1 MSDDD
6 LLCHVVARSSLCSK
20 DICLWYKISVWISLE
35 VIVLC
40 NDVQSVELLSL
51 VFVKSFYLNVKDRV
65 SVENNA
71 VLILYI
77 LCKTLLVVKLDLC
90 KSVKN
95 VLVVLEYSKL
105 RKLSGI
111 LEEAVAYLL
120 AKKICQTLVRLI
132 KPSSVCDTVCN
143 VLDLISRR
151 RN

>member
-1 MSDDD
+1 M
-6 LLCHVVARSSLCSK
+6 
-20 DICLWYKISVWISLE
+20 
-35 VIVLC
+35 
-40 NDVQSVELLSL
+40 
-51 VFVKSFYLNVKDRV
+51 KSFYLNVKDRV

-132 KPSSVCDTVCN
+132 KPSSVRDTVCN
-143 VLDLISRR
+143 VLELCWCVKILVLECFLLDDLRVYLCNAVYTVASVYAKCSHFHLVVLNDRHM
-151 RN
+151 

>member
-1 MSDDD
+1 M
-6 LLCHVVARSSLCSK
+6 
-20 DICLWYKISVWISLE
+20 
-35 VIVLC
+35 
-40 NDVQSVELLSL
+40 
-51 VFVKSFYLNVKDRV
+51 KSFYLNVKDRV

-143 VLDLISRR
+143 VLELCWCVKILVLECFLLDDLRVYLCNAVYAVASVYAKCSHFHLVVLNDRHM
-151 RN
+151 

>member
-1 MSDDD
+1 M
-6 LLCHVVARSSLCSK
+6 
-20 DICLWYKISVWISLE
+20 
-35 VIVLC
+35 
-40 NDVQSVELLSL
+40 
-51 VFVKSFYLNVKDRV
+51 KSFYLNVKDRV

-120 AKKICQTLVRLI
+120 AKKICDTIGMDKIFFQNSQRRSVR
-132 KPSSVCDTVCN
+132 PS
-143 VLDLISRR
+143 LD
-151 RN
+151 

>member
-1 MSDDD
+1 MK
-6 LLCHVVARSSLCSK
+6 SL
-20 DICLWYKISVWISLE
+20 
-35 VIVLC
+35 
-40 NDVQSVELLSL
+40 
-51 VFVKSFYLNVKDRV
+51 YLNVKDRV

-77 LCKTLLVVKLDLC
+77 LCKTLFVVKLDLC

-95 VLVVLEYSKL
+95 VLVILEYSKF
-105 RKLSGI
+105 RKLSSI

-143 VLDLISRR
+143 VLELCWCVKILVLECFFLDDLRVYLCNAVYTVASVYAKCSHFHLVVLNDRHM
-151 RN
+151 

>member
-1 MSDDD
+1 M
-6 LLCHVVARSSLCSK
+6 
-20 DICLWYKISVWISLE
+20 
-35 VIVLC
+35 
-40 NDVQSVELLSL
+40 
-51 VFVKSFYLNVKDRV
+51 KSFYLNVKDRV

-71 VLILYI
+71 ILILYI

-143 VLDLISRR
+143 VLELCWCVKILVLECFLLDDLRVYLCNAVYAVASVYTKCSHFHLVVLNDRHM
-151 RN
+151 

>member
-1 MSDDD
+1 M
-6 LLCHVVARSSLCSK
+6 
-20 DICLWYKISVWISLE
+20 
-35 VIVLC
+35 
-40 NDVQSVELLSL
+40 
-51 VFVKSFYLNVKDRV
+51 KSFYLNVKDRV

-105 RKLSGI
+105 RKLSSI

-143 VLDLISRR
+143 VLELCWCVKILVLECFLLDDLRVYLCNAVYAVASVYAKCSHFHLVVLNDRHM
-151 RN
+151 

>member
-1 MSDDD
+1 M
-6 LLCHVVARSSLCSK
+6 
-20 DICLWYKISVWISLE
+20 
-35 VIVLC
+35 
-40 NDVQSVELLSL
+40 
-51 VFVKSFYLNVKDRV
+51 KSFYLNVEDRV

-77 LCKTLLVVKLDLC
+77 LCKTLFVVKLDLC

-132 KPSSVCDTVCN
+132 KPSSVRDTVCN
-143 VLDLISRR
+143 VLELCWCVKILVLECFLLDDLRVYLCNAVYAVASVYAKCSHFHLIVLNDRHM
-151 RN
+151 

>member
-1 MSDDD
+1 M
-6 LLCHVVARSSLCSK
+6 
-20 DICLWYKISVWISLE
+20 
-35 VIVLC
+35 
-40 NDVQSVELLSL
+40 
-51 VFVKSFYLNVKDRV
+51 KSFYLNVKDRI

-77 LCKTLLVVKLDLC
+77 LCKTLLVVKLDFC

-105 RKLSGI
+105 RKLSSI

-143 VLDLISRR
+143 VLELCWCVKILVLECFLLDDLRVYLCNAVYAVASVYAKCSHFHLVVLNDRHM
-151 RN
+151 

>member
-1 MSDDD
+1 M
-6 LLCHVVARSSLCSK
+6 
-20 DICLWYKISVWISLE
+20 
-35 VIVLC
+35 
-40 NDVQSVELLSL
+40 
-51 VFVKSFYLNVKDRV
+51 KSFYLNVKDRV

-143 VLDLISRR
+143 VLELCWCVKILVLECLLLDDLRVYLCNAVYAVASVYAKCSHFHLVVLNDRHM
-151 RN
+151 

>member
-1 MSDDD
+1 M
-6 LLCHVVARSSLCSK
+6 
-20 DICLWYKISVWISLE
+20 
-35 VIVLC
+35 
-40 NDVQSVELLSL
+40 
-51 VFVKSFYLNVKDRV
+51 KSFYLNVKDRV

-77 LCKTLLVVKLDLC
+77 LCKTLFVVKLDLC

-105 RKLSGI
+105 GKLSGI

-143 VLDLISRR
+143 VLELCWCVKILVLECLLLDDLRVYLCNAVYAVASVYAKCSHFHLVVLNDRHM
-151 RN
+151 

>member
-1 MSDDD
+1 M
-6 LLCHVVARSSLCSK
+6 
-20 DICLWYKISVWISLE
+20 
-35 VIVLC
+35 
-40 NDVQSVELLSL
+40 
-51 VFVKSFYLNVKDRV
+51 KSFYLNVKDRV
-65 SVENNA
+65 SVENNT

-105 RKLSGI
+105 RKLSSI

-132 KPSSVCDTVCN
+132 ISECIFATPFTLWQACTQSVAIFTLLSSTIDICET
-143 VLDLISRR
+143 LA
-151 RN
+151 

>member
-1 MSDDD
+1 MQ
-6 LLCHVVARSSLCSK
+6 SL
-20 DICLWYKISVWISLE
+20 
-35 VIVLC
+35 
-40 NDVQSVELLSL
+40 
-51 VFVKSFYLNVKDRV
+51 YLNVKDRV

-95 VLVVLEYSKL
+95 VLVILEYSKF
-105 RKLSGI
+105 RKLSSI

-143 VLDLISRR
+143 VLELCWCVKILVLECFLLDDLRVYLCNAVYAVASVYAKCSHFHLVVLNDRHM
-151 RN
+151 

>member
-1 MSDDD
+1 M
-6 LLCHVVARSSLCSK
+6 
-20 DICLWYKISVWISLE
+20 
-35 VIVLC
+35 
-40 NDVQSVELLSL
+40 
-51 VFVKSFYLNVKDRV
+51 KSFYLNVKYRV
-65 SVENNA
+65 GVENNA

-95 VLVVLEYSKL
+95 VLIVLEYSKL
-105 RKLSGI
+105 RKLSSI

-143 VLDLISRR
+143 VLELCWCVKILVLECFLLDNLRVYLCNAVYAVASVYAKCSHFHLVVLNDRHM
-151 RN
+151 

>member
-1 MSDDD
+1 M
-6 LLCHVVARSSLCSK
+6 
-20 DICLWYKISVWISLE
+20 
-35 VIVLC
+35 
-40 NDVQSVELLSL
+40 
-51 VFVKSFYLNVKDRV
+51 KSFYLNVKDRI

-105 RKLSGI
+105 RKLSSI

-120 AKKICQTLVRLI
+120 AKKICQTLVRLL

-143 VLDLISRR
+143 VLELCWCVKILVLECFFLDDLRVYLCNTVYAVASVYAKCSHFHLVVLNDRHM
-151 RN
+151 

>member
-1 MSDDD
+1 M
-6 LLCHVVARSSLCSK
+6 
-20 DICLWYKISVWISLE
+20 
-35 VIVLC
+35 
-40 NDVQSVELLSL
+40 
-51 VFVKSFYLNVKDRV
+51 KSFYLNVKDRV

-143 VLDLISRR
+143 VLELCWCVKVLVLECFFFDDLRVYLCNAVYAVASVYAKCSHFHLVVLNDRHM
-151 RN
+151 